1 MDDQLTKVSSAMG
14 QKTLKSEQINT
25 AITKNTD
32 FYRLKLDEKLQQP
45 YAKIEAVYREIM
57 ARIVA
62 SLEDYTPENAEIHI
76 TEDKATKGLEIQ
88 TGMGNKRSTHSV
100 IPFTPLA
107 QELKESTEPI
117 VFGKLSNSDPQSP
130 NYILGQL
137 IQAIDP
143 TVPNASTKNLPTEV
157 HRQNIIKFNGNRINQ
172 FLIIKDKEGNVIR
185 NLSVR
190 MVEALDRKGLTRTR
204 IAKLFGVS
212 DSNLSLFM
220 KNVGNSRIKYNERS
234 KEREDALLSFIT
246 THLAGYKRT
255 YPEIIASE
263 SEKIDYHWLDITEE
277 EILKLAEQEG
287 IDLGTRHPLEDTL
300 ISLSYKTKT
309 THKSIKTKL
318 ELFDK
323 LTILGFNTD
332 SLRDRLGAYI
342 EAGNQSS
349 KTLPKMAKELGIEYK
364 TLANLIH
371 REGLAQPITKEP
383 RGAKPRK

>member
-1 MDDQLTKVSSAMG
+1 MRQLPLQRPAFQAKPTQATQRDGGYVNEAGKQFLARLMDDQLTKVSSAMG

-107 QELKESTEPI
+107 QELKQAEEPI

-157 HRQNIIKFNGNRINQ
+157 HRQNIIKFNGNKRIC
-172 FLIIKDKEGNVIR
+172 FLTKMRKCHKTDVN
-185 NLSVR
+185 
-190 MVEALDRKGLTRTR
+190 ALNARL
-204 IAKLFGVS
+204 
-212 DSNLSLFM
+212 
-220 KNVGNSRIKYNERS
+220 
-234 KEREDALLSFIT
+234 
-246 THLAGYKRT
+246 
-255 YPEIIASE
+255 P
-263 SEKIDYHWLDITEE
+263 
-277 EILKLAEQEG
+277 
-287 IDLGTRHPLEDTL
+287 RHFADVVQWE
-300 ISLSYKTKT
+300 
-309 THKSIKTKL
+309 
-318 ELFDK
+318 
-323 LTILGFNTD
+323 
-332 SLRDRLGAYI
+332 
-342 EAGNQSS
+342 
-349 KTLPKMAKELGIEYK
+349 
-364 TLANLIH
+364 
-371 REGLAQPITKEP
+371 
-383 RGAKPRK
+383 